1 MTAIRV
7 LVIDDDP
14 LQLEL
19 VDRALSR
26 DGFELRGATS
36 PNGLDA
42 VTRDFSPQL
51 VLLDVNM
58 PDVAPEAVIAQ
69 VREACRDAR
78 IVLYSAWE
86 ASKLRKLAGSLGADS
101 YLTKSESVFAIGDK
115 LRELARATPPS

>member
-1 MTAIRV
+1 MTSGIRV

-26 DGFELRGATS
+26 DGFELRGVTS
-36 PNGLDA
+36 IDGLDT
-42 VTRDFSPQL
+42 VTRDFAPQL

-58 PDVAPEAVIAQ
+58 PDTEPERVIAL
-69 VREACRDAR
+69 VREAAGAAR

-86 ASKLRKLAGSLGADS
+86 DSKLRKLASSVGADS
-101 YLTKSESVFAIGDK
+101 YMTKSESVFAIGGK
-115 LRELARATPPS
+115 LRELARR